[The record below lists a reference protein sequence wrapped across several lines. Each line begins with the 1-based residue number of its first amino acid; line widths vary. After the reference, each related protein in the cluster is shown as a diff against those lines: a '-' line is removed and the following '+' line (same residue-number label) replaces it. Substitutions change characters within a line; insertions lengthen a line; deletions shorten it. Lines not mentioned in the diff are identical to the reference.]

1 MARSSGDTLS
11 LNALAGATGN
21 TQNSDVSLNT
31 INSSAGTEV
40 SIDNFGI
47 DTVGSISGYTY
58 LVEDTADTYTLG
70 FTGEGTKFSAIGFWT
85 FPK

>member
-47 DTVGSISGYTY
+47 DTVGSISGYT
-58 LVEDTADTYTLG
+58 
-70 FTGEGTKFSAIGFWT
+70 
-85 FPK
+85 